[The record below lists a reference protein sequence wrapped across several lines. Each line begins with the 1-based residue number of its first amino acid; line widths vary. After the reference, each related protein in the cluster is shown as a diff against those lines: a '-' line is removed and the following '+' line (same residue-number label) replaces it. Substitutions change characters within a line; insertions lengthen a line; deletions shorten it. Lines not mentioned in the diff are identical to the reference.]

1 MGTGPGSEQRF
12 FTVLTITWH
21 LYTRFHL
28 QVAFTSGK
36 LGIIK
41 HILQRQK
48 LRVEFFGGI
57 SNEKIFLG
65 ILRWA
70 RDAFPRQLLTTVTL
84 PVWQKCAFS
93 DKAERATTISARAIF
108 SQPPSRGKV
117 WVRSLMGSC
126 ERTQSSPLNFLGKV
140 ALAQHSPLCN
150 LLFLSKCIGR
160 EILYNVSLLLLSSPS
175 VSTLWV
181 NPVQVSNSTEGS

>member
-1 MGTGPGSEQRF
+1 MGAGTGSEQRF

-21 LYTRFHL
+21 LYTCFHL
-28 QVAFTSGK
+28 QVAFTPGK
-36 LGIIK
+36 LRIIK
-41 HILQRQK
+41 HILRRQK

-70 RDAFPRQLLTTVTL
+70 RDAFPGQLLTTVTL
-84 PVWQKCAFS
+84 PWQKCAFS
-93 DKAERATTISARAIF
+93 DKAERATTIWARVIF

-117 WVRSLMGSC
+117 WGRSLMGSRK
-126 ERTQSSPLNFLGKV
+126 RTESSPLNFLGKV
-140 ALAQHSPLCN
+140 ALPRHSPLCN

-160 EILYNVSLLLLSSPS
+160 EILYVSLLLLSSPS

-181 NPVQVSNSTEGS
+181 NPVQVPNSTEGS

>member
-1 MGTGPGSEQRF
+1 M
-12 FTVLTITWH
+12 
-21 LYTRFHL
+21 RFHL
-28 QVAFTSGK
+28 QVSFTSQK

-41 HILQRQK
+41 HILQRPK
-48 LRVEFFGGI
+48 LRVGFLGGI

-70 RDAFPRQLLTTVTL
+70 RDAFPGQLLTTVTL

-93 DKAERATTISARAIF
+93 DKAERETTISARVIF
-108 SQPPSRGKV
+108 SEPPSRGKFLLV
-117 WVRSLMGSC
+117 WGRSLIGSC
-126 ERTQSSPLNFLGKV
+126 KRTESSPLNFLGKV
-140 ALAQHSPLCN
+140 ALPRHSPLCN

-175 VSTLWV
+175 VSTL
-181 NPVQVSNSTEGS
+181 